1 MKLYRLLIIC
11 LFLSFG
17 IMAKSQIIFNGGIMG
32 GLVGSQVAGDTYSGF
47 DKLGFSGGVFVNVEL
62 SNRSL
67 IQMELSF
74 IQKGS
79 RFNPEPE
86 KGLYDEY
93 IMRLNYIELPVL
105 YQHSFLKKFKVEFGL
120 GCDFLLSHFEEKN
133 HQSVADNPFR
143 KMNLNLIFGLYYSI
157 DEKFSINFR
166 TNNSVTGLRKNKQ
179 GVPRFGSYGQ
189 YSDALVLSIYYRINK
204 L

>member
-1 MKLYRLLIIC
+1 MKTSKLLIIT
-11 LFLSFG
+11 LFLFFG
-17 IMAKSQIIFNGGIMG
+17 IIAKSQIIFNGGIMG

-47 DKLGFSGGVFVNVEL
+47 DKLGFSVGVFANAEL
-62 SNRSL
+62 SNNSL

-86 KGLYDEY
+86 KGLFDEY

-105 YQHSFLKKFKVEFGL
+105 YQYLFLKKFKAEFGI

-143 KMNLNLIFGLYYSI
+143 EMNMNVIFGLYYSI
-157 DEKFSINFR
+157 DEKFTINFR
-166 TNNSVTGLRKNKQ
+166 TNNSIIGIRKNTQ

-189 YSDALVLSIYYRINK
+189 YSDALILSIYYRIND
-204 L
+204 

>member
-1 MKLYRLLIIC
+1 MKLFRLFIIS
-11 LFLSFG
+11 LFLLFG
-17 IMAKSQIIFNGGIMG
+17 IITKSQIVFNGGIMG

-47 DKLGFSGGVFVNVEL
+47 DKLGFSGGVFANLEI
-62 SNRSL
+62 SSHSL
-67 IQMELSF
+67 LQMELSF

-86 KGLYDEY
+86 KGLFDEY

-105 YQHSFLKKFKVEFGL
+105 FQYSFLKKFKAEAGI

-143 KMNLNLIFGLYYSI
+143 EMNLNLIFGLYYAI
-157 DEKFSINFR
+157 DEKFSVNFR

-189 YSDALVLSIYYRINK
+189 YSDALVLSIYYQINRF
-204 L
+204 